1 MRMVNQRN
9 LVISISEIFDIPV
22 DSASEV
28 NRNFKG
34 TLPPMPTALSVTYA
48 RKTAGGL
55 KCDEPLNPVY
65 MEALI
70 EALAYLASL
79 SANQPDQI
87 PLLSGLILGRIAQR
101 VQVYSK
107 AKFPDFVETL
117 RGGLAGL
124 IAKPEEYT
132 DRRDAFLEYFSKQL
146 GGVAKPCEKCTE
158 KNCKF
163 KGTFDVPKVT
173 TPTKKR
179 HLRCKEE
186 TK

>member
-1 MRMVNQRN
+1 MPNNQRN

-34 TLPPMPTALSVTYA
+34 TLPPMPTALSVTYD

-79 SANQPDQI
+79 SANQPDQV
-87 PLLSGLILGRIAQR
+87 PLLAGLMLGRLSQR
-101 VQVYSK
+101 VQVYGK
-107 AKFPDFVETL
+107 AKFPDFISTL
-117 RGGLAGL
+117 RGGLAGVL
-124 IAKPEEYT
+124 AKPEEYS
-132 DRRDAFLEYFSKQL
+132 DKRDMFLEYFSKQL
-146 GGVAKPCEKCTE
+146 GGIKEPCKECTE
-158 KNCKF
+158 KDCKF

-173 TPTKKR
+173 TPAKKR
-179 HLRCKEE
+179 RLRRKEV